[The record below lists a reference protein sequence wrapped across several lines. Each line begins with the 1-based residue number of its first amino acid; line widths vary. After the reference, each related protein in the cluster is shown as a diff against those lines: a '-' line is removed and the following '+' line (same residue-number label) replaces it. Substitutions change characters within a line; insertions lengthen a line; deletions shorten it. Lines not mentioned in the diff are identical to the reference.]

1 MDNVI
6 TRQEHEEFVRRI
18 DAENSRQNKR
28 LELLEENVRQINSL
42 TVSVE
47 KMALNMENMLEVLE
61 KQGKRLEALEKEPVE
76 TSKQIKSAIIT
87 AVVGTIIGAVVTAI
101 IMLL

>member
-1 MDNVI
+1 MENAI

-28 LELLEENVRQINSL
+28 LELLEENVRQINAL

-47 KMALNMENMLEVLE
+47 KMALNMENMLDVLE
-61 KQGKRLEALEKEPVE
+61 KQGKRLENLEKEPIE
-76 TSKQIKSAIIT
+76 TNKQIKSTIVTTIVS
-87 AVVGTIIGAVVTAI
+87 VVIGAVVTAI

>member
-1 MDNVI
+1 MDNFI
-6 TRQEHEEFVRRI
+6 TRQEHEEFTRRI

-28 LELLEENVRQINSL
+28 IDLLEKNVTQINAL

-61 KQGKRLEALEKEPVE
+61 KQGKRLEILEKEPAE

-87 AVVGTIIGAVVTAI
+87 AVVGTVIGAVITAI
-101 IMLL
+101 LMLV